1 MELLRA
7 TISPSILSKAD
18 RLFCNDDR
26 GIFTELLQNA
36 RRAGATRVEVTIE
49 ASPEQEH
56 VTRVTFEDNGHG
68 IEDFQKL
75 LTLGD
80 SNWNPE
86 VLAIEDPAGTG
97 FFSLCHSTVEV
108 SSGERQVLLT
118 REVFLGQ
125 TATEIV
131 PSDRPVHGTRI
142 VFTRPTVSKPIEVAL
157 KDASEFNPLDVVLN
171 GERIERHDFLEGALH
186 REVIDGIEVGISTQ
200 FRRRFGWDRDDWNFH
215 GSVLREPF
223 GLIHGLLARDEK
235 GEWREELLYLR
246 FDVLEVGRVKLQL
259 PDRRAIV
266 QDSDLEAFKKKVRA
280 AVYRFLSTQE
290 HHVLSFE
297 QWKEAQSLGV
307 FIAEASPYLTTWH
320 AQPADQDATP
330 FFGQPETRLL
340 PTLEDVLL
348 ADADLPNQ
356 HTLEAALTPTAV
368 SNMALYQVQPRFRGY
383 SWYDRLPT
391 LTEAEVLVDGVLHQ
405 EREEDNTER
414 PREILVK
421 LTIEQQGHEDMHLDL
436 PAAIHVLD
444 GMEVFDGY
452 EPPSFLAVRDSPW
465 DNETLSG
472 PFDVAQYLVS
482 ATFSPGDDVEC
493 DSYETQRHDFERHV
507 DRVVNEYFR
516 GPRAALMAAL
526 EDCLSWEAR
535 RYAEQAGVKE
545 IRFRKQ
551 EETDRGWALELA

>member
-18 RLFCNDDR
+18 RLFRNDDR
-26 GIFTELLQNA
+26 GILTELLQNA

-49 ASPEQEH
+49 PSPQQEH

-86 VLAIEDPAGTG
+86 VLAIEDPAGMG

-108 SSGERQVLLT
+108 SSGKKKVVLT
-118 REVFLGQ
+118 REVFRGQ
-125 TATEIV
+125 APAEIV
-131 PSDRPVHGTRI
+131 ASDAPVHGTRI
-142 VFTRPTVSKPIEVAL
+142 VFTRPTVSKPVEVAL
-157 KDASEFNPLDVVLN
+157 KDASEFNPLDVMLN
-171 GERIERHDFLEGALH
+171 GERLERHDFLEGALH
-186 REVIDGIEVGISTQ
+186 REVIDGVEVGISTL

-223 GLIHGLLARDEK
+223 GLIHGFLTRDEK
-235 GEWREELLYLR
+235 GEWRQESLYLR

-266 QDSDLEAFKKKVRA
+266 KDSDLEAFTKKVRA

-297 QWKEAQSLGV
+297 QWKEARSLGV
-307 FIAEASPYLTTWH
+307 SIAEASPYLTTWH
-320 AQPADQDATP
+320 AQPADPDAAP
-330 FFGQPETRLL
+330 FFGQADTHLL
-340 PTLEDVLL
+340 PTLDDVLL
-348 ADADLPNQ
+348 VDAHLPSQ
-356 HTLEAALTPTAV
+356 HTLEAALTPSAIPNKTF
-368 SNMALYQVQPRFRGY
+368 YQVQSRFNGY
-383 SWYDRLPT
+383 SWYDRLPI
-391 LTEAEVLVDGVLHQ
+391 LTEAEVLVDGIPRQDL
-405 EREEDNTER
+405 EEDNKER
-414 PREILVK
+414 PREILVTA
-421 LTIEQQGHEDMHLDL
+421 TIKQQGHADLRLDL

-465 DNETLSG
+465 DNDALSG

-493 DSYETQRHDFERHV
+493 DSYDTQRHEFERHV
-507 DRVVNEYFR
+507 ERVVNEYFR
-516 GPRAALMAAL
+516 GPRAALMAPL
-526 EDCLSWEAR
+526 EESLSWKAR
-535 RYAEQAGVKE
+535 RYADQAGVKE

-551 EETDRGWALELA
+551 EEIDRGWALELA

>member
-18 RLFCNDDR
+18 RLFRNDDR

-36 RRAGATRVEVTIE
+36 RRAGANRVEVTIE
-49 ASPEQEH
+49 PSPKQDH
-56 VTRVTFEDNGHG
+56 ATRVTFEDNDNG
-68 IEDFQKL
+68 IGDFQKL

-86 VLAIEDPAGTG
+86 VLAIEDPAGMG

-108 SSGERQVLLT
+108 SSGEKKIVLT
-118 REVFLGQ
+118 HEVFLGQ
-125 TATEIV
+125 APAEVV
-131 PSDRPVHGTRI
+131 PSDAHVHGTRI
-142 VFTRPTVSKPIEVAL
+142 VFTRPTVSKPVEVAL
-157 KDASEFNPLDVVLN
+157 KDATEFNPLDVILN
-171 GERIERHDFLEGALH
+171 GERLERHDFLEGALH
-186 REVIDGIEVGISTQ
+186 REVIDGVEVGISTL

-223 GLIHGLLARDEK
+223 GLIYGFLTRDEK
-235 GEWREELLYLR
+235 GEWRQESLYLR

-266 QDSDLEAFKKKVRA
+266 KDSDLEEFKKKVRA

-297 QWKEAQSLGV
+297 QWKEARSLGV
-307 FIAEASPYLTTWH
+307 SIAEASPYLTTWH
-320 AQPADQDATP
+320 AQPADPDAAP
-330 FFGQPETRLL
+330 FFGPAETHLL
-340 PTLEDVLL
+340 PTPDDVLL
-348 ADADLPNQ
+348 VDAHLPSK
-356 HTLEAALTPTAV
+356 HTLEAALTPSAIPNKTF
-368 SNMALYQVQPRFRGY
+368 YQVQSRFNGY
-383 SWYDRLPT
+383 SWYDRLPI
-391 LTEAEVLVDGVLHQ
+391 LTEAEVLVDGKPHQ
-405 EREEDNTER
+405 DLEEDNKER

-421 LTIEQQGHEDMHLDL
+421 ATIKQHGHEDLRIHL

-465 DNETLSG
+465 DNDALSG

-493 DSYETQRHDFERHV
+493 DSYDTQRHEFERHV

-526 EDCLSWEAR
+526 EDSLSWEAR
-535 RYAEQAGVKE
+535 QYAEQAGVRE

-551 EETDRGWALELA
+551 EETDHGWALELA

>member
-18 RLFCNDDR
+18 RLFRNDDR

-36 RRAGATRVEVTIE
+36 RRAGANRVEVTIE
-49 ASPEQEH
+49 PSPEHDQA
-56 VTRVTFEDNGHG
+56 TRVTFEDNGHG

-86 VLAIEDPAGTG
+86 VLAIEDPAGMG
-97 FFSLCHSTVEV
+97 FFSLCHSTVEG
-108 SSGERQVLLT
+108 SSGEKKTVLT

-125 TATEIV
+125 VPAEVV
-131 PSDRPVHGTRI
+131 PSDAHVHGTRI
-142 VFTRPTVSKPIEVAL
+142 VFTRPTVSKAVEVAL
-157 KDASEFNPLDVVLN
+157 KDASEFNPLDVTLN
-171 GERIERHDFLEGALH
+171 GERLERHDFLEGALH
-186 REVIDGIEVGISTQ
+186 REVIDGIEIGISTL
-200 FRRRFGWDRDDWNFH
+200 FRWKFGWDRVDWNFH
-215 GSVLREPF
+215 GSVIREPF
-223 GLIHGLLARDEK
+223 GLIHGFLARDDK
-235 GEWREELLYLR
+235 GQWREEYLHVR

-266 QDSDLEAFKKKVRA
+266 QDSELVAFKKKVRT

-307 FIAEASPYLTTWH
+307 SIAEASPYLTTWH
-320 AQPADQDATP
+320 AQPADPDAPP
-330 FFGQPETRLL
+330 FFGQTETHLL
-340 PTLEDVLL
+340 PTLDDVLL
-348 ADADLPNQ
+348 VDAHLPSQ
-356 HTLEAALTPTAV
+356 HTLEAALTPSAIPSKTF
-368 SNMALYQVQPRFRGY
+368 YQVQSRFSGY
-383 SWYDRLPT
+383 SWYDRLPI
-391 LTEAEVLVDGVLHQ
+391 LTEAEVLVDGIPHE
-405 EREEDNTER
+405 EREEDNKER

-421 LTIEQQGHEDMHLDL
+421 ATIKQQGHEDLRLDL

-452 EPPSFLAVRDSPW
+452 EPPSFLAVRDSSW
-465 DNETLSG
+465 DNDALSG

-493 DSYETQRHDFERHV
+493 DSYDTQRYEFERHV

-526 EDCLSWEAR
+526 EDSLSWEAR

-551 EETDRGWALELA
+551 EESDHGWVLELA